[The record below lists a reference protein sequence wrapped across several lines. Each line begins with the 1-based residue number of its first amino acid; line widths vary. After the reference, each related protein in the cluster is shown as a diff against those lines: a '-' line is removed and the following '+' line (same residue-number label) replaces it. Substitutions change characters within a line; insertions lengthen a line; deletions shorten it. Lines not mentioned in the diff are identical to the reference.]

1 MVKLRFILQKGT
13 FVRLKELEAVKIIQ
27 LALGN
32 KRTLTKTED
41 ELAQLLKKRL
51 TKKECKIL
59 NAHVTGMDKDAVM
72 EELHIDEER
81 YEAAMTKAIKKLQ
94 NETVHAEFF
103 RNNTTD
109 D

>member
-1 MVKLRFILQKGT
+1 
-13 FVRLKELEAVKIIQ
+13 VRLKELEAVKIIQ

-51 TKKECKIL
+51 TKKECRIL
-59 NAHVTGMDKDAVM
+59 NAHVKGEDKAAVI
-72 EELHIDEER
+72 EELHLDDER
-81 YEAAMTKAIKKLQ
+81 YETSMAKAIKKLQ

>member
-1 MVKLRFILQKGT
+1 M
-13 FVRLKELEAVKIIQ
+13 RLKELEAVKIIQ

-41 ELAQLLKKRL
+41 ELALLLKKRL
-51 TKKECKIL
+51 TKKECKVL
-59 NAHVTGMDKDAVM
+59 NAHVTGTDKNALM
-72 EELHIDEER
+72 EELHLDEEH
-81 YEAAMTKAIKKLQ
+81 YEATLAKGIKKLQ
-94 NETVHAEFF
+94 NETVHADFF